1 MEEDYINEK
10 ITAIYF
16 TKWFPI
22 LAIPFL
28 RVKNGSKEPKSLT
41 LWDIYW
47 VRKVKAQ
54 IYFWDTDWE
63 SAFNISRYYL
73 AGGYNLV
80 CIFWKNL

>member
-41 LWDIYW
+41 LWDIY
-47 VRKVKAQ
+47 
-54 IYFWDTDWE
+54 
-63 SAFNISRYYL
+63 
-73 AGGYNLV
+73 
-80 CIFWKNL
+80 